1 MPSVIIDTSAAI
13 LTRTILGAFID
24 IRLTQG
30 SSPPSWALTLRFPL
44 RVYPAAGAIF
54 TGVLFAGVTRFIAKF
69 SCPAFIT
76 RAKSVRASLGHALSL
91 GAGVARLAE
100 R

>member
-24 IRLTQG
+24 VRLAQG
-30 SSPPSWALTLRFPL
+30 SSPPSLALTLRFPL
-44 RVYPAAGAIF
+44 RVYTAAGAIF
-54 TGVLFAGVTRFIAKF
+54 TGVLFAGVPRFIAKLPGP
-69 SCPAFIT
+69 SLIT
-76 RAKSVRASLGHALSL
+76 RAKSVRASLGHALAL
-91 GAGVARLAE
+91 GAGISRLAE